1 MAWIPRYYY
10 NTRTH
15 TCKRFIYGGCQGN
28 ANNFETIAECKSS
41 CMGKK
46 PICIIWRQTRR
57 PDYLSYISNSL
68 TDKPRSLLLQFLLSS
83 ENLLPLTCWKKY
95 LQGAKLCKPFFPP
108 VFDFF
113 KGKRVSKGVNPPY
126 RF

>member
-46 PICIIWRQTRR
+46 PICII
-57 PDYLSYISNSL
+57 Y
-68 TDKPRSLLLQFLLSS
+68 
-83 ENLLPLTCWKKY
+83 
-95 LQGAKLCKPFFPP
+95 
-108 VFDFF
+108 
-113 KGKRVSKGVNPPY
+113 KGKPEDQIILVILVIHLLTSHGAYCYNFYYHLKIY
-126 RF
+126 YH